1 MKEKTDLIFGFLK
14 EVAAH
19 NDREWFAAH
28 RPQYEEARAAF
39 EEMVG
44 RLIPRIAMFDDS
56 VAHLAVKDCTYRFYR
71 DTRFSEDK
79 SPYKLHFGAYVNA
92 CGKKSWHSG
101 YYFHLQPGGCM
112 LAGGAWCLPPKM
124 LKAVR
129 QSVVDEIEEFRS
141 IVEAD
146 DFKAAFPVIGE
157 TRLKT
162 LPKGIPEG
170 FPLSRLYP
178 AQGLF
183 GVSRGGRRFLPW
195 SGLAG
200 THGAGVPTDEALQR
214 LHQLYHRRMRRRMK
228 LNL

>member
-1 MKEKTDLIFGFLK
+1 MKENTEVIFRFLK
-14 EVAAH
+14 DVAAH

-28 RPQYEEARAAF
+28 RAQYEEARAVF

-44 RLIPRIAMFDDS
+44 RLIPRIAVFDGS

-79 SPYKLHFGAYVNA
+79 SPYKRHFGAYVNA

-101 YYFHLQPGGCM
+101 YYIHLQPGGCM

-129 QSVVDEIEEFRS
+129 QSVVDEIDEFRS

-146 DFKAAFPVIGE
+146 DFKDAFPVIGE

-162 LPKGIPEG
+162 LPKG
-170 FPLSRLYP
+170 FPKDFPYP
-178 AQGLF
+178 DYI
-183 GVSRGGRRFLPW
+183 RPN
-195 SGLAG
+195 
-200 THGAGVPTDEALQR
+200 D
-214 LHQLYHRRMRRRMK
+214 
-228 LNL
+228 

>member
-1 MKEKTDLIFGFLK
+1 
-14 EVAAH
+14 
-19 NDREWFAAH
+19 
-28 RPQYEEARAAF
+28 
-39 EEMVG
+39 MVG

-162 LPKGIPEG
+162 LPKG
-170 FPLSRLYP
+170 FPKDFPYP
-178 AQGLF
+178 DYIRPKDYSVCHAVDDDFFRGPDWLERTAQVFQLMKPYNDF
-183 GVSRGGRRFLPW
+183 INY
-195 SGLAG
+195 
-200 THGAGVPTDEALQR
+200 TIDECGEE
-214 LHQLYHRRMRRRMK
+214 
-228 LNL
+228 